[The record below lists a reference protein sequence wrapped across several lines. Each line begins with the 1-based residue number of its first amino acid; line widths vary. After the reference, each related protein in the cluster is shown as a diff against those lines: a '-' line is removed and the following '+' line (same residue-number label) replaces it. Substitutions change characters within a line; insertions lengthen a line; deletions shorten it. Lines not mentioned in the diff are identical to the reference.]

1 MSSGFQRDGALRRWL
16 STVPALL
23 LLSWA
28 VFNWTANALS
38 GKMIEIGES
47 VWPGYAIELRVDRPE
62 PEPPAET
69 VEAKAPAGEPGA
81 DDALIGDLLGDDA
94 PSGDG
99 ADDALIDDLLSD
111 DAPAAPPDPTGADDA
126 LIDDLL
132 SDEAPPTP
140 APDPTGA
147 DDALIGD
154 LLEGEDLPDAAAAT
168 ADPTGAD
175 DALLDDLLEGED
187 LPSPGP
193 SATPA
198 APTGP
203 TPEERFAEDK
213 AKWDDIQ
220 TRLTPG
226 VRAYRWVDTNLGAVS
241 LWGSQ
246 RTAHLLVLLLL
257 FAGATATATRG
268 HIALRPVRTKLDD
281 RVSQIFQLVANALV
295 VVSMV
300 KLYQLNASSG
310 TEISNAELPLMW
322 AAAFGLMALLNVVNL
337 VRPDPSLEDG
347 GNLFQASLT
356 VPLFCGMS
364 LVSMAYFVLAE
375 DYVAGL
381 AVYLQKLTEHGELYV
396 FVGLYVWAGMLLKRT
411 RVAHLTFEVLRPW
424 KLPPELLAA
433 VVVLGAAVPTA
444 YSGASGI
451 FVIAVGA
458 LVYHEL
464 REAGA
469 RPQLALAATAMSG
482 SLGVVLRPCLLVV
495 IVAYLNP
502 PTTDMLY
509 GWGKW
514 VFLLTSGLFALGVI
528 LTRQNPL
535 KAASPSVALPGMM
548 AAFRPLVPYA
558 VVSVALLIIYY
569 FGLDAVLDEHTAPV
583 ILPVLLGIMMA
594 MELWR
599 EKGKA
604 EERPVDQ
611 RPSVLDATSETTT
624 HMGALVLL
632 MSLSIALGGVF
643 ERAEVMSLVPHDLG
657 SPLIA
662 MTLLVGVLVVIGMT
676 MDPYGAVIL
685 VSATLA
691 EVAYRN
697 GIDETHF
704 WMVVLV
710 AFELG
715 YLTPPVA
722 LNHLLTRQVVGA
734 AEVDAAIEASKGG
747 SFWMRHER
755 ILLPITVMGTAL
767 LLVAFVP
774 LFLGF
779 GG

>member
-1 MSSGFQRDGALRRWL
+1 MSSGFERDGALRRWL

-38 GKMIEIGES
+38 GKMIEVGEA
-47 VWPGYAIELRVDRPE
+47 VWPGYAIELRVDRE
-62 PEPPAET
+62 APEPPQAK
-69 VEAKAPAGEPGA
+69 VEAAAPASEAGA

-94 PSGDG
+94 PGASTDG
-99 ADDALIDDLLSD
+99 ADDALIGDLLE
-111 DAPAAPPDPTGADDA
+111 DADGPAA
-126 LIDDLL
+126 
-132 SDEAPPTP
+132 
-140 APDPTGA
+140 DPTGA

-154 LLEGEDLPDAAAAT
+154 LLDGEDVPDAAAAT
-168 ADPTGAD
+168 ADPSGAD
-175 DALLDDLLEGED
+175 DALLDDLLDGED
-187 LPSPGP
+187 LPSPAP
-193 SATPA
+193 TAAA
-198 APTGP
+198 APAGP
-203 TPEERFAEDK
+203 TPDERYAEDR
-213 AKWDDIQ
+213 AKYDDIQ
-220 TRLTPG
+220 RRLSPT
-226 VRAYRWVDTNLGAVS
+226 VRAYRWVDVNLGAVS

-268 HIALRPVRTKLDD
+268 HIALRPVRTRLDD
-281 RVSQIFQLVANALV
+281 RVSQLFQLVANAAV

-310 TEISNAELPLMW
+310 TEIMNAELPLMW
-322 AAAFGLMALLNVVNL
+322 AAAFGLMALLNLVNL
-337 VRPDPSLEDG
+337 VRPDPTLEDG
-347 GNLFQASLT
+347 GNLLQAALT

-364 LVSMAYFVLAE
+364 LVSMAYFVVAE
-375 DYVAGL
+375 DYTAGL

-464 REAGA
+464 RAAGA

-514 VFLLTSGLFALGVI
+514 VFLLTSGLFALLVI

-535 KAASPSVALPGMM
+535 KVASPAVALPGS
-548 AAFRPLVPYA
+548 AAALKPLVPYA
-558 VVSVALLIIYY
+558 AIAAGLLVVYY

-583 ILPVLLGIMMA
+583 VLPVLLFVMMA
-594 MELWR
+594 MERLR
-599 EKGKA
+599 QGPRA
-604 EERPVDQ
+604 EARAADQ

-643 ERAEVMSLVPHDLG
+643 ERAEIMDLVPQDLG

-734 AEVDAAIEASKGG
+734 DEVDAAVEASRGG
-747 SFWMRHER
+747 SFWLRHER
-755 ILLPITVMGTAL
+755 VLLPITVMGTAL

-779 GG
+779 GD